1 MALDY
6 DNSAFYYFAI
16 TCLFFYLI
24 PGSYYV
30 ISEVNEAFFAGNS
43 KALTARTGAEA
54 TKAQKLK
61 KNTRGFARLRTWTF
75 IINLFLLVIAFVIFA
90 ILVLNV
96 ISNGEV
102 QRFDPYQI
110 LGIDAETS
118 TGEIKKAYRKLSL
131 KYHPDKNPG
140 DKVAEEMF
148 MKIAKAYESLTDE
161 TARENYIKFGNPD
174 GKQSLEVSIG
184 LPVWL
189 LENPKVVMVLY
200 LIAMCV
206 IIPIG
211 VGLWYSNSKQYGE
224 KNITY
229 ETYSR
234 FYQLLTEQHRV
245 KMLPEVFG
253 SAEECHRIY
262 AAKVDEKEQFS
273 KLFGALRSKMQRPRF
288 EQPPILQTNLLLHA
302 HMLRMRDELTPT
314 MNKHLDSVLDIFPE
328 LVEGMIEIAFQR
340 RWLQT
345 TIATIKFS
353 QCVIQGL
360 WHDSSSLL
368 QIPYITENEVKQHM
382 TRGKNAVKT
391 LREYLLTADSDKKGL
406 NDLKDDE
413 KADVLMVCNEI
424 FPRLKVDYKLFVE
437 DDEEEGFGDDYE
449 ELTGISNE
457 KEEDEKVNT
466 SSAVVKA
473 GISMSKYDASK
484 KAREA
489 ISGDSI
495 YEGDLITL
503 RINIDRENVEEGEEA
518 PFVHAPSF
526 PRPVKEFW
534 WAVLTDKPKPAAK
547 GAPEA
552 PVTIYAIEKITNQSK
567 KVVHELR
574 FGAPPK
580 AGTYAVEI
588 HLISN
593 CYMGLD
599 MSEVIEFNVSDASE
613 LPEFV
618 PHPEDVALDDEPT
631 LFEQMMAANQDVDS
645 SDEENEAGEEEEVST
660 SRRRKQ
666 AGDDDS
672 DSSDSDSD

>member
-24 PGSYYV
+24 PGTYYALTE
-30 ISEVNEAFFAGNS
+30 IKEAFFMGNS

-61 KNTRGFARLRTWTF
+61 KNTRGFARLKTWSF
-75 IINLFLLVIAFVIFA
+75 MLNLFFLIIAFILFA
-90 ILVLNV
+90 MLVNNV
-96 ISNGEV
+96 MTNGEV

-110 LGIDAETS
+110 LGIDTESSTS
-118 TGEIKKAYRKLSL
+118 EIKKAYRKLSL
-131 KYHPDKNPG
+131 KFHPDKNPG

-161 TARENYIKFGNPD
+161 TARENYMKFGNPD

-234 FYQLLTEQHRV
+234 FYQLISEQHRV
-245 KMLPEVFG
+245 KMLPEVFA
-253 SAEECHRIY
+253 SAEECHRLY
-262 AAKVDEKEQFS
+262 AARNDNKEAYA
-273 KLFGALRSKMQRPRF
+273 KLFGQLRVKMQRPRF

-302 HMLRMRDELTPT
+302 HMLQMRGELNPE
-314 MNKHLDSVLDIFPE
+314 MNKHLDSILEIFPE

-360 WHDSSSLL
+360 WHDSSSLM
-368 QIPYITENEVKQHM
+368 QIPYITENDVKQHM
-382 TRGKNAVKT
+382 TRGKNSVKS
-391 LREYLLTADSDKKGL
+391 LRDYILTPDADKKGL
-406 NDLKDDE
+406 NDLKYDE

-449 ELTGISNE
+449 EVTGSADTS
-457 KEEDEKVNT
+457 KEDEKAANE
-466 SSAVVKA
+466 SNAVVKS
-473 GISMSKYDASK
+473 GSSMSKYAESK

-503 RINIDRENVEEGEEA
+503 RIKIDRENVEENEEA
-518 PFVHAPSF
+518 PFVHAPDF

-534 WAVLTDKPKPAAK
+534 WAVLTDKPKAAAK
-547 GAPEA
+547 GGPEP
-552 PVTIYAIEKITNQSK
+552 PVTIYAIEKITDQRK
-567 KVVHELR
+567 HVVHELR

-599 MSEVIEFNVSDASE
+599 MNQVIEFNVSEASE

-631 LFEQMMAANQDVDS
+631 MFEQMMAANQDVDS
-645 SDEENEAGEEEEVST
+645 SDDEDENDAGANDVA
-660 SRRRKQ
+660 RRRKQ

>member
-1 MALDY
+1 ML
-6 DNSAFYYFAI
+6 N
-16 TCLFFYLI
+16 LFFLI
-24 PGSYYV
+24 
-30 ISEVNEAFFAGNS
+30 
-43 KALTARTGAEA
+43 
-54 TKAQKLK
+54 
-61 KNTRGFARLRTWTF
+61 
-75 IINLFLLVIAFVIFA
+75 IAFILFA
-90 ILVLNV
+90 MLVNNV
-96 ISNGEV
+96 MTNGEV

-110 LGIDAETS
+110 LGIDTESSTS
-118 TGEIKKAYRKLSL
+118 EIKKAYRKLSL
-131 KYHPDKNPG
+131 KFHPDKNPG

-161 TARENYIKFGNPD
+161 TARENYMKFGNPD

-234 FYQLLTEQHRV
+234 FYQLISEQHRV
-245 KMLPEVFG
+245 KMLPEVFA
-253 SAEECHRIY
+253 SAEECHRLY
-262 AAKVDEKEQFS
+262 AARNDNKEAYA
-273 KLFGALRSKMQRPRF
+273 KLFGQLRVKMQRPRF

-302 HMLRMRDELTPT
+302 HMLQMRGELNPE
-314 MNKHLDSVLDIFPE
+314 MNKHLDSILEIFPE

-360 WHDSSSLL
+360 WHDSSSLM

-382 TRGKNAVKT
+382 TRGKNSVKS
-391 LREYLLTADSDKKGL
+391 LRDYILTPDADKKGL
-406 NDLKDDE
+406 NDLKYDE

-449 ELTGISNE
+449 EVTGSADTS
-457 KEEDEKVNT
+457 KEDEKAANE
-466 SSAVVKA
+466 SNAVVKS
-473 GISMSKYDASK
+473 GSSMSKYAESK

-503 RINIDRENVEEGEEA
+503 RIKIDRENVEENEEA
-518 PFVHAPSF
+518 PFVHAPDF

-534 WAVLTDKPKPAAK
+534 WAVLTDKPKAAAK
-547 GAPEA
+547 GGPEP
-552 PVTIYAIEKITNQSK
+552 PVTIYAIEKITDQRK
-567 KVVHELR
+567 HVVHELR

-599 MSEVIEFNVSDASE
+599 MNQVIEFNVSEASE

-631 LFEQMMAANQDVDS
+631 MFEQMMAANQDVDS
-645 SDEENEAGEEEEVST
+645 SDDEDENDAGANDVA
-660 SRRRKQ
+660 RRRKQ

>member
-24 PGSYYV
+24 PGTYYALTE
-30 ISEVNEAFFAGNS
+30 IKEAFFMGNS

-61 KNTRGFARLRTWTF
+61 KNTRGFARLKTWSF
-75 IINLFLLVIAFVIFA
+75 MLNLFFLIIAFILFA
-90 ILVLNV
+90 MLVNNV
-96 ISNGEV
+96 MTNGEV

-110 LGIDAETS
+110 LGIDTESSTS
-118 TGEIKKAYRKLSL
+118 EIKKAYRKLSL
-131 KYHPDKNPG
+131 KFHPDKNPG

-161 TARENYIKFGNPD
+161 TARENYMKFGNPD

-234 FYQLLTEQHRV
+234 FYQLISEQHRV
-245 KMLPEVFG
+245 KMLPEVFA
-253 SAEECHRIY
+253 SAEECHRLY
-262 AAKVDEKEQFS
+262 AARNDNKEAYA
-273 KLFGALRSKMQRPRF
+273 KLFGQLRVKMQRPRF

-302 HMLRMRDELTPT
+302 HMLQMRGELNPE
-314 MNKHLDSVLDIFPE
+314 MNKHLDSILEIFPE

-360 WHDSSSLL
+360 WHDSSSLM

-382 TRGKNAVKT
+382 TRGKNSVKS
-391 LREYLLTADSDKKGL
+391 LRDYILTPDADKKGL

-449 ELTGISNE
+449 EVTGNADTS
-457 KEEDEKVNT
+457 KEDEKAANE
-466 SSAVVKA
+466 SNAVVKS
-473 GISMSKYDASK
+473 GSSMSKYAESK

-503 RINIDRENVEEGEEA
+503 RIKIDRENVEENEEA
-518 PFVHAPSF
+518 PFVHAPDF

-534 WAVLTDKPKPAAK
+534 WAVLTDKPKAAAK
-547 GAPEA
+547 GGPEP
-552 PVTIYAIEKITNQSK
+552 PVTIYAIEKITDQRK
-567 KVVHELR
+567 HVVHELR

-599 MSEVIEFNVSDASE
+599 MNQVIEFNVSEASE

-631 LFEQMMAANQDVDS
+631 MFEQMMAANQDVDS
-645 SDEENEAGEEEEVST
+645 SDDEDENDAGANDVA
-660 SRRRKQ
+660 RRRKQ

>member
-24 PGSYYV
+24 PGTYYALTE
-30 ISEVNEAFFAGNS
+30 IKEAFFMGNS

-61 KNTRGFARLRTWTF
+61 KNTRGFARLKTWSF
-75 IINLFLLVIAFVIFA
+75 MLNLFFLIIAFILFA
-90 ILVLNV
+90 MLVNNV
-96 ISNGEV
+96 MTNGEV

-110 LGIDAETS
+110 LGIDTESSTS
-118 TGEIKKAYRKLSL
+118 EIKKAYRKLSL
-131 KYHPDKNPG
+131 KFHPDKNPG

-161 TARENYIKFGNPD
+161 TARENYMKFGNPD

-234 FYQLLTEQHRV
+234 FYQLISEQHRV
-245 KMLPEVFG
+245 KMLPEVFA
-253 SAEECHRIY
+253 SAEECHRLY
-262 AAKVDEKEQFS
+262 AARNDNKEAYA
-273 KLFGALRSKMQRPRF
+273 KLFGQLRVKMQRPRF

-302 HMLRMRDELTPT
+302 HMLQMRGELNPE
-314 MNKHLDSVLDIFPE
+314 MNKHLDSILEIFPE

-360 WHDSSSLL
+360 WHDSSSLM
-368 QIPYITENEVKQHM
+368 QIPYITENDVKQHM
-382 TRGKNAVKT
+382 TRGKNSVKS
-391 LREYLLTADSDKKGL
+391 LRDYILTPDADKKGL
-406 NDLKDDE
+406 NDLKYDE

-449 ELTGISNE
+449 EVTGNADTS
-457 KEEDEKVNT
+457 KEDEKAANE
-466 SSAVVKA
+466 SNAVVKS
-473 GISMSKYDASK
+473 GSSMSKYAESK

-503 RINIDRENVEEGEEA
+503 RIKIDRENVEENEEA
-518 PFVHAPSF
+518 PFVHAPDF

-534 WAVLTDKPKPAAK
+534 WAVLTDKPKAAAK
-547 GAPEA
+547 GGPEP
-552 PVTIYAIEKITNQSK
+552 PVTIYAIEKITDQRK
-567 KVVHELR
+567 HVVHELR

-599 MSEVIEFNVSDASE
+599 MNQVIEFNVSEASE

-631 LFEQMMAANQDVDS
+631 MFEQMMAANQDVDS
-645 SDEENEAGEEEEVST
+645 SDDEDENDAGANDVA
-660 SRRRKQ
+660 RRRKQ

>member
-24 PGSYYV
+24 PGTYYALTE
-30 ISEVNEAFFAGNS
+30 IKEAFFMGNS

-61 KNTRGFARLRTWTF
+61 KNTRGFARLKTWSF
-75 IINLFLLVIAFVIFA
+75 MLNLFFLIIAFILFA
-90 ILVLNV
+90 MLVNNV
-96 ISNGEV
+96 MTNGEV

-110 LGIDAETS
+110 LGIDTESSTS
-118 TGEIKKAYRKLSL
+118 EIKKAYRKLSL
-131 KYHPDKNPG
+131 KFHPDKNPG

-161 TARENYIKFGNPD
+161 TARENYMKFGNPD

-234 FYQLLTEQHRV
+234 FYQLISEQHRV
-245 KMLPEVFG
+245 KMLPEVFA
-253 SAEECHRIY
+253 SAEECHRLY
-262 AAKVDEKEQFS
+262 AARNDNKEAYA
-273 KLFGALRSKMQRPRF
+273 KLFGQLRVKMQRPRF

-302 HMLRMRDELTPT
+302 HMLQMRGELNPE
-314 MNKHLDSVLDIFPE
+314 MNKHLDSILEIFPE

-360 WHDSSSLL
+360 WHDSSSLM
-368 QIPYITENEVKQHM
+368 QIPYITENDVKQHM
-382 TRGKNAVKT
+382 TRGKNSVKS
-391 LREYLLTADSDKKGL
+391 LRDYILTPDADKKGL

-449 ELTGISNE
+449 EVTGNADTS
-457 KEEDEKVNT
+457 KEDEKAANE
-466 SSAVVKA
+466 SNAVVKS
-473 GISMSKYDASK
+473 GSSMSKYAESK

-503 RINIDRENVEEGEEA
+503 RIKIDRENVEENEEA
-518 PFVHAPSF
+518 PFVHAPDF

-534 WAVLTDKPKPAAK
+534 WAVLTDKPKAAAK
-547 GAPEA
+547 GGPEP
-552 PVTIYAIEKITNQSK
+552 PVTIYAIEKITDQRK
-567 KVVHELR
+567 HVVHELR

-599 MSEVIEFNVSDASE
+599 MNQVIEFNVSEASE

-631 LFEQMMAANQDVDS
+631 MFEQMMAANQDVDS
-645 SDEENEAGEEEEVST
+645 SDDEDENDAGANDVA
-660 SRRRKQ
+660 RRRKQ

>member
-75 IINLFLLVIAFVIFA
+75 MINLFLLVIAFVIFA

-457 KEEDEKVNT
+457 KEEDETVNS

>member
-24 PGSYYV
+24 PGTYYALTE
-30 ISEVNEAFFAGNS
+30 IKEAFFMGNS

-61 KNTRGFARLRTWTF
+61 KNTRGFARLKTWSF
-75 IINLFLLVIAFVIFA
+75 MLNLFFLIIAFILFA
-90 ILVLNV
+90 MLVNNV
-96 ISNGEV
+96 MTNGEV

-110 LGIDAETS
+110 LGIDTESSTS
-118 TGEIKKAYRKLSL
+118 EIKKAYRKLSL
-131 KYHPDKNPG
+131 KFHPDKNPG

-161 TARENYIKFGNPD
+161 TARENYMKFGNPD

-234 FYQLLTEQHRV
+234 FYQLISEQHRV
-245 KMLPEVFG
+245 KMLPEVFA
-253 SAEECHRIY
+253 SAEECHRLY
-262 AAKVDEKEQFS
+262 AARNDNKEAYA
-273 KLFGALRSKMQRPRF
+273 KLFGQLRVKMQRPRF

-302 HMLRMRDELTPT
+302 HMLQMRGELNPE
-314 MNKHLDSVLDIFPE
+314 MNKHLDSILEIFPE

-360 WHDSSSLL
+360 WHDSSSLM

-382 TRGKNAVKT
+382 TRGKNSVKS
-391 LREYLLTADSDKKGL
+391 LRDYILTPDADKKGL
-406 NDLKDDE
+406 NDLKYDE

-449 ELTGISNE
+449 EVTGSADTS
-457 KEEDEKVNT
+457 KEDEKAANE
-466 SSAVVKA
+466 SNAVVKS
-473 GISMSKYDASK
+473 GSSMSKYAESK

-503 RINIDRENVEEGEEA
+503 RIKIDRENVEENEEA
-518 PFVHAPSF
+518 PFVHAPDF

-534 WAVLTDKPKPAAK
+534 WAVLTDKPKAAAK
-547 GAPEA
+547 GGPEP
-552 PVTIYAIEKITNQSK
+552 PVTIYAIEKITDQRK
-567 KVVHELR
+567 HVVHELR

-599 MSEVIEFNVSDASE
+599 MNQVIEFNVSEASE

-631 LFEQMMAANQDVDS
+631 MFEQMMAANQDVDS
-645 SDEENEAGEEEEVST
+645 SDDEDENDAGANDVA
-660 SRRRKQ
+660 RRRKQ